1 MLNTDLQSHQAE
13 YIAALHPKTRTTI
26 TRVQHNEMKKNH
38 KQAMNAKI
46 KQHTSDASNG
56 IMATMETNQSKYAFC
71 EHQSPAVQT
80 DL

>member
-1 MLNTDLQSHQAE
+1 M
-13 YIAALHPKTRTTI
+13 
-26 TRVQHNEMKKNH
+26 QHNEMKKNH